1 MRLGCVNTTKNS
13 TKKTGAKKP
22 AACAQAAGSKSIK
35 VQVRGCDRQPGLYQ
49 AKRRKRVSACFLA
62 LMWALAGV
70 LFAADVRAAFLAAFL
85 ASALFDAGCAW
96 QGFGG
101 LAIGFGNNFVAHD
114 DS

>member
-1 MRLGCVNTTKNS
+1 M
-13 TKKTGAKKP
+13 
-22 AACAQAAGSKSIK
+22 GSLTRI
-35 VQVRGCDRQPGLYQ
+35 RQSAENVFL
-49 AKRRKRVSACFLA
+49 RVST